1 MDFLDPLYNRRHN
14 IRLYTGYGLVAIA
27 IFLAVT
33 MLLLIAYGFQLSK
46 NGQVIQNGLLFASS
60 KPVGAKLYIDGVAE
74 NKQTNTRL
82 NIAEGTYQMELKR
95 DGYREWQHRIEIVGG
110 RVFRYDYPLLLPDT
124 LTTTTTQILDTTAPG
139 IVAQTPDHRFLL
151 VQQSPLVP
159 TFLVFDLKNPSTKP
173 TTLSVPAANYTIGG
187 AQSWHLVSWAS
198 DNDHLLLKHGYGTK
212 DVEYVLFD
220 RSVPANSINLTTL
233 FKTRAQ
239 PAMIDG
245 KFDRYYLYS
254 PVSQLLQTATINEPT
269 PQVVL
274 QKVLEYQ
281 AYKTDSL
288 LYVAAD
294 SAAPTQ
300 VQVHLKSG
308 DNDYVLRRLPK
319 ASSYLLALSTYSND
333 TYVAVADPAKQL
345 VHVYRNPVVQLSTGL
360 TPQPTI
366 SLKLAAPTFLK
377 FSIGGR
383 FVLAEHGMDF
393 VVYDAEYKQGT
404 SYHMPQPLDKGQAHA
419 EWLDGAHL
427 QYVSNKQLY
436 MFDYDGQNSQ
446 LLVPAVPATQALYD
460 SDYTFVYTIA
470 GPTASNSHYLLTS
483 TSLRTP
489 ADQ

>member
-1 MDFLDPLYNRRHN
+1 MDFLDPLYNRRHT

-110 RVFRYDYPLLLPDT
+110 RVFRYDYPLLLPDI
-124 LTTTTTQILDTTAPG
+124 LTTTTTRILGTTAPG
-139 IVAQTPDHRFLL
+139 IVTQTPDHRFLL

-187 AQSWHLVSWAS
+187 AQSWHFVSWAS
-198 DNDHLLLKHGYGTK
+198 DNDHLLLKHGYGAK
-212 DVEYVLFD
+212 AAEYILLD
-220 RSVPANSINLTTL
+220 RTAPTTSVNLSSL
-233 FKTRAQ
+233 FKTGAQ
-239 PAMIDG
+239 PAMIGG
-245 KFDRYYLYS
+245 KFDSYYLYS
-254 PVSQLLQTATINEPT
+254 PASQLLQTATINEPT

-274 QKVLEYQ
+274 RKVLEYQ
-281 AYKTDSL
+281 AYKTNNL
-288 LYVAAD
+288 LYVTLDSNVAA
-294 SAAPTQ
+294 Q
-300 VQVHLKSG
+300 VEVHLRSG
-308 DNDYVLRRLPK
+308 GEDHILLRLPK
-319 ASSYLLALSTYSND
+319 ASRYLLALSTYSGD
-333 TYVAVADPAKQL
+333 TYVAVANPAKQL
-345 VHVYRNPVVQLSTGL
+345 VHVYRNPISQLAVGL
-360 TPQPTI
+360 TPLPTV

-377 FSIGGR
+377 FSVGGR
-383 FVLAEHGMDF
+383 FVLAERGMDF
-393 VVYDAEYKQGT
+393 AVYDAEYKQT
-404 SYHMPQPLDKGQAHA
+404 ASYHMPQPLDKGQAHA

-427 QYVSNKQLY
+427 QYVSNKQVYL
-436 MFDYDGQNSQ
+436 FDYDGQNSQ
-446 LLVPAVPATQALYD
+446 LLVPAMPETQAFYD
-460 SDYTFVYTIA
+460 NDYTFMYTIA
-470 GPTASNSHYLLTS
+470 SPTANSSHYLLTS